1 MGHVSLAQSN
11 DVGVPAGQTRPI
23 GGDMTGIDV
32 SHGGLTRG
40 LPKTKIVC
48 TLGPASSSNEQIS
61 ALIQSGM
68 SVARLNFSHG
78 TTDEHRTMAERVRRV
93 AASLEMAVAIMVDV
107 PGRKYR
113 TGVTVQDGVA
123 FERGDIVVLT
133 SDESAADGR
142 VSVSPSGFHNDAI
155 PGHTVLIDD
164 GRIRLQVRSVEGLDV
179 HCEAMTDGRITS
191 RRGVTSPGKASSIPF
206 PSKEDVEALS
216 FAAEFGADFVALST
230 VVTREDVD
238 SARAELA
245 KRGSHPHLIS
255 KIEQVEALERF
266 DEILEASD
274 AVMVARGDLGTEDRL
289 SRIPLI
295 QKDLIARCYAAGK
308 PVITA
313 TQMLESM
320 INSAT
325 PTRAEATDVATAVF
339 DGTDA
344 VMLSGETSIG
354 DYPVEAVLF
363 MAEVA
368 REVEQALPYDEILE
382 ERGAYREQKTD
393 DAMGYN
399 AVQTAHQL
407 DASVIVAFTESGGT
421 AGRVSRY
428 RPKEIILALT
438 PHEHIRRLLT
448 LRWGVTPV
456 TIKQPESVDD
466 IFNVALES
474 AMSTGEASI
483 GSKFVLVAGLPIG
496 VPGGTNM
503 LRVLEVGAHE

>member
-1 MGHVSLAQSN
+1 MKRSQRM
-11 DVGVPAGQTRPI
+11 VPPASPHGCE
-23 GGDMTGIDV
+23 MTGTDER
-32 SHGGLTRG
+32 HAGLARG

-48 TLGPASSSNEQIS
+48 TLGPASSSEQRIID
-61 ALIQSGM
+61 LILSGM
-68 SVARLNFSHG
+68 SVARLNLSHG
-78 TTDEHRTMAERVRRV
+78 TLDEHRAIAERVRRI
-93 AASLEMAVAIMVDV
+93 AADLGMAVGVMVDV

-113 TGVTVQDGVA
+113 TGATVPGGVE

-133 SDESAADGR
+133 SEETSAADDR
-142 VSVSPSGFHNDAI
+142 VSVSPSGFHNDAV

-164 GRIRLQVRSVEGLDV
+164 GRVRLVVRSVEGLDV
-179 HCEAMTDGRITS
+179 HCEAMTGGRITS
-191 RRGVTSPGKASSIPF
+191 RRGVTSPGKASSLPF
-206 PSKEDVEALS
+206 PSKEDVEALG
-216 FAAEFGADFVALST
+216 FAAECGADFVALST
-230 VVTREDVD
+230 VVTRADVD
-238 SARAELA
+238 SARAELGR
-245 KRGSHPHLIS
+245 RGAHPHLVS

-320 INSAT
+320 INSPT

-368 REVEQALPYDEILE
+368 REVEEALPYGEILE

-428 RPKEIILALT
+428 RPKELILALT
-438 PHEHIRRLLT
+438 PHEHIRRLLA
-448 LRWGVTPV
+448 LRWGVTPI

-466 IFNVALES
+466 IFSVALECVR
-474 AMSTGEASI
+474 STGGVSI

-503 LRVLEVGAHE
+503 LRVLEVGAPE

>member
-1 MGHVSLAQSN
+1 
-11 DVGVPAGQTRPI
+11 
-23 GGDMTGIDV
+23 MTEPDIRYAR
-32 SHGGLTRG
+32 LTRG

-48 TLGPASSSNEQIS
+48 TLGPATRSEEQIS
-61 ALIQSGM
+61 ALIWSGM
-68 SVARLNFSHG
+68 SIARLNLSHG
-78 TTDEHRTMAERVRRV
+78 TLDEHRTIAERVRRT
-93 AASLEMAVAIMVDV
+93 AADLGMAVSIMVDV

-113 TGVTVQDGVA
+113 TGPTVGGGVS
-123 FERGDIVVLT
+123 FERGDRVVLT
-133 SDESAADGR
+133 SEDSDGADGR
-142 VSVSPSGFHNDAI
+142 IPVSPSGFHHDAI
-155 PGHTVLIDD
+155 PAHTVLIDD
-164 GRIRLQVRSVEGLDV
+164 GRIRLRVRAVEGLDV
-179 HCEAMTDGRITS
+179 QCEAMTNGRITS
-191 RRGVTSPGKASSIPF
+191 GRGVTSPGKASSLPF
-206 PSKEDVEALS
+206 PSTEDVEALN
-216 FAAEFGADFVALST
+216 FAAECSADFVALST
-230 VVTREDVD
+230 VVTRADVD
-238 SARAELA
+238 SARAALAEL
-245 KRGSHPHLIS
+245 GVYPNLIS
-255 KIEQVEALERF
+255 KIEQVEALECF
-266 DEILEASD
+266 DEILDASD

-295 QKDLIARCYAAGK
+295 QKDLISRCYAAGK

-320 INSAT
+320 ISSPT

-363 MAEVA
+363 MAEVS
-368 REVEQALPYDEILE
+368 REVEEALPYEDILA
-382 ERGAYREQKTD
+382 ERAAYREQKTD

-399 AVQTAHQL
+399 AVQTAYQL

-428 RPKEIILALT
+428 RPKEPILALT

-448 LRWGVTPV
+448 LRWGVTPL
-456 TIKQPESVDD
+456 TIKEPQTVDD

-474 AMSTGEASI
+474 VRSTREVSTG
-483 GSKFVLVAGLPIG
+483 SKIVLVAGLPIG

-503 LRVLEVGAHE
+503 LRVLEVGVQE